1 MMNEVLEMID
11 DLKKVKEK
19 LVSGDTDGTIKLID
33 EIVAY
38 KEREIK
44 QFEDWLEKEHQV
56 ESGRLDIDD
65 GLDKESQLEL
75 EMPFPEVSGSI
86 KHQ

>member
-1 MMNEVLEMID
+1 MNEVLDMID

>member
-1 MMNEVLEMID
+1 MNEVLEMID

-75 EMPFPEVSGSI
+75 KMPFPEVSGSI
-86 KHQ
+86 KH

>member
-1 MMNEVLEMID
+1 MMNEVLDMID

-86 KHQ
+86 KH

>member
-86 KHQ
+86 KH

>member
-1 MMNEVLEMID
+1 MNEVLEMID

-65 GLDKESQLEL
+65 GLDKESRLEL

>member
-75 EMPFPEVSGSI
+75 KMPFPEVSGSI
-86 KHQ
+86 KH

>member
-1 MMNEVLEMID
+1 MMNEVLDMID

>member
-1 MMNEVLEMID
+1 MNEVLEMID